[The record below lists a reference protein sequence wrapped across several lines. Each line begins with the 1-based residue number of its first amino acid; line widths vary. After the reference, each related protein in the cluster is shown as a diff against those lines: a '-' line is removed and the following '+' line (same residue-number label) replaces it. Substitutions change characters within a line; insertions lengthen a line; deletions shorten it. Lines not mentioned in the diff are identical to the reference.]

1 MFEYL
6 LNIIGSEWMIIIFV
20 ALILL
25 LGTNRFPE
33 AAKKIGKIV
42 GEYKKA
48 KDTVEKQMKDVT
60 KENLEVSGPVKDE
73 RQKLD
78 AMSKTLGIDSK
89 SKSDEELRGII
100 KNKIGRPENKI
111 GQPHRLKNNQ
121 ASVSFYC
128 RFGSSVL

>member
-20 ALILL
+20 AVILL
-25 LGTNRFPE
+25 FGTNRFPE

-60 KENLEVSGPVKDE
+60 KESFEVSGPVKDE
-73 RQKLD
+73 RKKLEIM
-78 AMSKTLGIDSK
+78 ANHFEVNCERKTDDELKKIIDS
-89 SKSDEELRGII
+89 
-100 KNKIGRPENKI
+100 KI
-111 GQPHRLKNNQ
+111 GQPQKETP
-121 ASVSFYC
+121 SKK
-128 RFGSSVL
+128 

>member
-1 MFEYL
+1 M
-6 LNIIGSEWMIIIFV
+6 IIFV

-25 LGTNRFPE
+25 LGTKRFPD

-78 AMSKTLGIDSK
+78 VMSNTLGIDSK
-89 SKSDEELRGII
+89 SKSDEELREII
-100 KNKIGRPENKI
+100 KNKIGQPEKET
-111 GQPHRLKNNQ
+111 QTKK
-121 ASVSFYC
+121 
-128 RFGSSVL
+128 

>member
-20 ALILL
+20 AVILL
-25 LGTNRFPE
+25 FGTNRFPE

-100 KNKIGRPENKI
+100 KNKIGQPESETQTK
-111 GQPHRLKNNQ
+111 K
-121 ASVSFYC
+121 
-128 RFGSSVL
+128 

>member
-1 MFEYL
+1 
-6 LNIIGSEWMIIIFV
+6 MIIIFV

-33 AAKKIGKIV
+33 AEKKIGKIV

-60 KENLEVSGPVKDE
+60 KENIEVSGPVKDE

-78 AMSKTLGIDSK
+78 VMSKTLGIDPK
-89 SKSDEELRGII
+89 SKSDEELKGII
-100 KNKIGRPENKI
+100 KNKIG
-111 GQPHRLKNNQ
+111 QPKNETETKK
-121 ASVSFYC
+121 
-128 RFGSSVL
+128 

>member
-1 MFEYL
+1 M
-6 LNIIGSEWMIIIFV
+6 IIFV

-73 RQKLD
+73 RKKLEIMANHFGVD
-78 AMSKTLGIDSK
+78 CKSKTDDELKKIIDS
-89 SKSDEELRGII
+89 
-100 KNKIGRPENKI
+100 KI
-111 GQPHRLKNNQ
+111 GQPQKETRAKNNQ
-121 ASVSFYC
+121 FFVSF
-128 RFGSSVL
+128 FNL

>member
-1 MFEYL
+1 MLEYF
-6 LNIIGSEWMIIIFV
+6 LNIIGTEWIMIIFI

-25 LGTNRFPE
+25 FGTKRFPE

-60 KENLEVSGPVKDE
+60 KENFEVSGPVKDE

-89 SKSDEELRGII
+89 NKSDEELRGII
-100 KNKIGRPENKI
+100 KNKIGQPENETQTK
-111 GQPHRLKNNQ
+111 K
-121 ASVSFYC
+121 
-128 RFGSSVL
+128 

>member
-1 MFEYL
+1 VFEYL
-6 LNIIGSEWMIIIFV
+6 LNIIGGEWMIIIFV

-25 LGTNRFPE
+25 LGTKRFPD

-78 AMSKTLGIDSK
+78 VMSKTLGIDSK
-89 SKSDEELRGII
+89 SKSDEELKGII
-100 KNKIGRPENKI
+100 KNKIGQPENETQTK
-111 GQPHRLKNNQ
+111 K
-121 ASVSFYC
+121 
-128 RFGSSVL
+128 

>member
-1 MFEYL
+1 MLEYS
-6 LNIIGSEWMIIIFV
+6 LNIIGSEWIMIVFV

-60 KENLEVSGPVKDE
+60 NENLEVSGPVKDE
-73 RQKLD
+73 RKKLEIMASHFGVD
-78 AMSKTLGIDSK
+78 CESKTDGELKKIID
-89 SKSDEELRGII
+89 R
-100 KNKIGRPENKI
+100 KI
-111 GQPHRLKNNQ
+111 GQPQKETQ
-121 ASVSFYC
+121 SKK
-128 RFGSSVL
+128 

>member
-60 KENLEVSGPVKDE
+60 KENFEVSGPVKDE
-73 RQKLD
+73 RKKLEIMASHFSVD
-78 AMSKTLGIDSK
+78 HENKTDDELKKIID
-89 SKSDEELRGII
+89 D
-100 KNKIGRPENKI
+100 KI
-111 GQPHRLKNNQ
+111 GQPQKETQ
-121 ASVSFYC
+121 AKK
-128 RFGSSVL
+128 

>member
-1 MFEYL
+1 VLGYL

-25 LGTNRFPE
+25 FGSNRFPE

-78 AMSKTLGIDSK
+78 VMSKTLGIDSK
-89 SKSDEELRGII
+89 SKSDEELREII
-100 KNKIGRPENKI
+100 KNKIGQPEKETQI
-111 GQPHRLKNNQ
+111 KK
-121 ASVSFYC
+121 
-128 RFGSSVL
+128 

>member
-1 MFEYL
+1 
-6 LNIIGSEWMIIIFV
+6 MIIIFV

-25 LGTNRFPE
+25 LGTKRFPD

-42 GEYKKA
+42 SEYKKA

-100 KNKIGRPENKI
+100 KNKIGQPENETRTK
-111 GQPHRLKNNQ
+111 K
-121 ASVSFYC
+121 
-128 RFGSSVL
+128 

>member
-1 MFEYL
+1 
-6 LNIIGSEWMIIIFV
+6 MIIIFV

-25 LGTNRFPE
+25 FGSNRFPE

-60 KENLEVSGPVKDE
+60 KENFEVSGPVKDE

-89 SKSDEELRGII
+89 NKSDEELRGII
-100 KNKIGRPENKI
+100 KNKIGQPENETHTK
-111 GQPHRLKNNQ
+111 K
-121 ASVSFYC
+121 
-128 RFGSSVL
+128 